1 MEFQELDMAFLHAI
15 CMHIDDGLAHLSQVL
30 QVKAG
35 RPRAQ
40 MRDSKSPRYRRSLWS
55 EGRNGEV
62 GGWKS
67 GREKGNRRRIP
78 EGATHRGGRR
88 LEHGRRDE
96 SDEASEQ
103 AKPTRFYE
111 K

>member
-1 MEFQELDMAFLHAI
+1 MEFQELDMSFLHAI
-15 CMHIDDGLAHLSQVL
+15 CMHVDDGLPHLSQGL

-40 MRDSKSPRYRRSLWS
+40 MRDSKSPRYRRSLWG
-55 EGRNGEV
+55 EGRSGEV

-67 GREKGNRRRIP
+67 GREKGNRRRTP

-103 AKPTRFYE
+103 ANSTRFYE